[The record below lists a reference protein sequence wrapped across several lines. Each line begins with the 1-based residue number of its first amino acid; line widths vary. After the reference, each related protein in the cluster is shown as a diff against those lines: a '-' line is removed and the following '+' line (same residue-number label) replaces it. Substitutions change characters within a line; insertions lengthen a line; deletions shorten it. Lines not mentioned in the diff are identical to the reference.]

1 MSQSVTRVL
10 LVDDEPS
17 LRRGVARLLGA
28 AGCEV
33 SSAANG
39 REAMELIERTT
50 FDVIVSDIRMPGM
63 DGLSLLRA
71 VRARDLDVPVV
82 FLTGSP
88 SLETAMQAVEHGAFR
103 YLKKPIDGAE
113 LTSLVRQAAQIGRL
127 ARVRRE
133 ALDQGVAGEVRANAL
148 GDRAALEARFDSA
161 LERMWMA
168 TQPILSWRT
177 RSVFAYEALLRSDEP
192 LLSSP
197 EALLDAAERLGRS
210 GELGRRIR
218 RCVADQMIA
227 VPPSVL
233 VFVNVRPL
241 DLLDE
246 ELAAPDG
253 ALTSFAHGIVLE
265 VTERAA
271 LEQIHGLMPAVQ
283 RLRALGYRI
292 ALDDLGAGYAGLS
305 SFALLEP
312 EIVKVDM
319 SLIRG
324 IHQSPTK
331 QKLFRSFASLCREIN
346 TEIIAE
352 GVEVAD
358 ELSCLNDLGGDL
370 YQGYLFARPG
380 RGLPNPVF

>member
-1 MSQSVTRVL
+1 

>member
-1 MSQSVTRVL
+1 

-28 AGCEV
+28 AGYEV

-103 YLKKPIDGAE
+103 YLKKPIDGTE
-113 LTSLVRQAAQIGRL
+113 LTSLVRLAAQVGRL

-133 ALDQGVAGEVRANAL
+133 ALDQGVAGEARANAL

-161 LERMWMA
+161 LDKMWMA
-168 TQPILSWRT
+168 MQPILSWRT
-177 RSVFAYEALLRSDEP
+177 RSVFAYEALLRSEEP
-192 LLSSP
+192 LLASP

-210 GELGRRIR
+210 QELGRRIR

-241 DLLDE
+241 DLLDD
-246 ELAAPDG
+246 ELASPDG

-271 LEQIHGLMPAVQ
+271 LEQIHGLVPAVQ

>member
-1 MSQSVTRVL
+1 
-10 LVDDEPS
+10 
-17 LRRGVARLLGA
+17 
-28 AGCEV
+28 
-33 SSAANG
+33 
-39 REAMELIERTT
+39 
-50 FDVIVSDIRMPGM
+50 M

>member
-17 LRRGVARLLGA
+17 LRRGMARLLGA
-28 AGCEV
+28 AGYEV

-103 YLKKPIDGAE
+103 YLKKPIDGTE
-113 LTSLVRQAAQIGRL
+113 LTSLVRQAAQVGRL

-133 ALDQGVAGEVRANAL
+133 ALNQGIAGEVRANAL

-161 LERMWMA
+161 LDRMWMA
-168 TQPILSWRT
+168 MQPILSWRT
-177 RSVFAYEALLRSDEP
+177 RSVFAYEALLRSEEP
-192 LLSSP
+192 LLASP

-210 GELGRRIR
+210 QELGRRIR

-241 DLLDE
+241 DLLDD
-246 ELAAPDG
+246 ELASPDG

-271 LEQIHGLMPAVQ
+271 LEQIHGLVPAVQ
-283 RLRALGYRI
+283 RLRALGFRI